1 MRRAITQRGYT
12 AVEVLISIAIFG
24 IGAAGVIAMQRA
36 SIQGNYDARSLDM
49 ASSIS
54 REWQER
60 LHRDATL
67 WTAPSNPPSPGT
79 TWLHAAVATPN
90 TWITPN
96 IPSVSPDGVS
106 PAFNMLGQDLTLAQ
120 ATNPT
125 QGSTFCVQVNL
136 QSLSTTVARVSTR
149 VMWLRDGGTFIC
161 PVGLFDPTADPR
173 FRTLTTTTVMRGPN
187 F

>member
-1 MRRAITQRGYT
+1 MNQRGYT

-36 SIQGNYDARSLDM
+36 SIQGNYDARALDL

-67 WTAPSNPPSPGT
+67 WTAPANPPSAGT
-79 TWLHAAVATPN
+79 QWLNASGAAPN
-90 TWITPN
+90 VWFTPN
-96 IPSVSPDGVS
+96 IPSTNPDGIS

-125 QGSTFCVQVNL
+125 QGATFCVQVSL
-136 QSLSTTVARVSTR
+136 QSLSPTVVRAGTR
-149 VMWLRDGGTFIC
+149 IMWLRDGGSFIC
-161 PVGLFDPTADPR
+161 PIGAFDPTADPR
-173 FRTLTTTTVMRGPN
+173 FRTLTTTTVLRGPN